1 MSLPRRMP
9 HRLSPLALA
18 GRALCVSALLA
29 GISPLASAATDPDTA
44 ATIREL
50 RARLDAL
57 EAQLKA
63 EQATHAAPPDASIA
77 TTPAAAAPTAAKP
90 GELKVG
96 DTKITVGGYVKADA
110 MYSRFSDGEV
120 AQGTARDFYVPGSIP
135 VSTATSSA
143 RGFTDFLAKE
153 TRLFVKSDTAV
164 GGHTLGTHVEFD
176 FISGQISQA
185 TAGSGNENITN
196 AYNPALRR
204 AFVTYDHWLIGQE
217 WTTFQNLATLP
228 ETLDFVAF
236 PANGTVFVRQPQLRY
251 TAGNWQFALENPQTT
266 VLSAGV
272 VEGSNDNVLP
282 DLVARYN
289 LKTKGGSEFSLA
301 GLARQLK
308 IENPAAGAAA
318 AINDTASGYGLS
330 FSGKLPFGED
340 DVKFMVTSGKGVGRY
355 LALGTSADAVLA
367 AGQLH
372 AIQETNGFVAY
383 RHVWNPQW
391 RSTLTAGYLAI
402 NNDTT
407 RTGTA
412 VTKEAQSYSANL
424 LYSPVPKLT
433 FGAEYRHATREIET
447 GAKGALDRLQF
458 STKYL
463 F

>member
-1 MSLPRRMP
+1 MSLPL
-9 HRLSPLALA
+9 RLSPFVLA

-29 GISPLASAATDPDTA
+29 AISPLAQAATDPDTA

-63 EQATHAAPPDASIA
+63 EQTAHAGSAPATTAAPAA
-77 TTPAAAAPTAAKP
+77 VAPAKS
-90 GELKVG
+90 GELKLG
-96 DTKITVGGYVKADA
+96 DTRITVGGYVKADA
-110 MYSRFSDGEV
+110 MYSRFSEGEV

-135 VSTATSSA
+135 VSTATSNA

-153 TRLFVKSDTAV
+153 TRLFVKSDTAL
-164 GGHTLGTHVEFD
+164 GEHTLGTHVEFD

-185 TAGSGNENITN
+185 TAGSGNENVTN

-204 AFVTYDHWLIGQE
+204 AFVTYDRWLVGQE
-217 WTTFQNLATLP
+217 WTTFQNMATLP

-251 TAGNWQFALENPQTT
+251 SAGNWQFALENPQTT
-266 VLSAGV
+266 VLSAGA
-272 VEGSNDNVLP
+272 VESSNDNVLP
-282 DLVARYN
+282 DFVARYN
-289 LKTKGGSEFSLA
+289 LKTTGGSEFSLA

-308 IENPAAGAAA
+308 IENPAAGTAAA
-318 AINDTASGYGLS
+318 VNDTASGYGVS
-330 FSGKLPFGED
+330 FSGKLPLGQD

-355 LALGTSADAVLA
+355 LALGTSTDAVLS

-391 RSTLTAGYLAI
+391 RSTLTAGYLAVD
-402 NNDTT
+402 NDTA

-447 GAKGALDRLQF
+447 GADGALDRLQF
-458 STKYL
+458 STKYT